1 MILNT
6 LLFFITSLLILLST
20 LGYGLIFANNIFKK
34 NDYLNLSFKGI
45 LGIFFLY
52 IISSITHLFLPHNYL
67 HNSIILI
74 IGLLLF
80 YNCLNKGLVEKK
92 YLNKILIIFA
102 CLFLGLLISKTNE
115 DFPYYHLPNS
125 LQFSSYKLEFGLGH
139 LSHGFK
145 HFSSIFLINSIFYLP
160 FFEVYLFNIT
170 NFMLQVFFFSGLII
184 LINKSNINNFSK
196 IIISIALI
204 TYLVKF
210 YRLAEYGAD
219 YLGQFL
225 VLLGFIFA
233 SFSFSNNLRP
243 NKKKQIFLTSLIFFV
258 FAITTKFLYAIYIII
273 PLFLFI
279 YLFKMNEIIKY
290 LLDKKFFLV
299 SLVSMISVFFFNF
312 TSTGCFLYPITFTC
326 LTDTI
331 DWSIS
336 ESTIKTLNLHYK
348 AWSKAGVGAGYGI
361 SNHQEYI
368 AGINWVNNWIE
379 KYFFTKVSDYILV
392 VLFICLIF
400 ILSLKKNFVKKK
412 KLDFSVK
419 SVMISY
425 FSILIVLLLW
435 FFNFPTLRYAG
446 YSIVFLVLAAPF
458 SLFLAKRINFNDKNV
473 IKKINLLIILA
484 FIAFNFKNIQR
495 LNKELNLNINEHH
508 NFSNFPF
515 FWVDEVKYN
524 KILIKNKYFYEIT
537 NNKPCWNVPSTCIK
551 DISQLEI
558 KTKNGY
564 FFYKTK

>member
-6 LLFFITSLLILLST
+6 LLFFITSLFILLST
-20 LGYGLIFANNIFKK
+20 LGYGLIFTGNIFKK

-80 YNCLNKGLVEKK
+80 YNYLNKGLVEKK

-160 FFEVYLFNIT
+160 FVEVYLFNIT

-184 LINKSNINNFSK
+184 LISKNNINNFSK

-233 SFSFSNNLRP
+233 SFSFSNNLSL
-243 NKKKQIFLTSLIFFV
+243 NKKKQIFLASLIFFV
-258 FAITTKFLYAIYIII
+258 FAITTKFLYAIY
-273 PLFLFI
+273 
-279 YLFKMNEIIKY
+279 
-290 LLDKKFFLV
+290 
-299 SLVSMISVFFFNF
+299 
-312 TSTGCFLYPITFTC
+312 
-326 LTDTI
+326 
-331 DWSIS
+331 
-336 ESTIKTLNLHYK
+336 
-348 AWSKAGVGAGYGI
+348 
-361 SNHQEYI
+361 
-368 AGINWVNNWIE
+368 
-379 KYFFTKVSDYILV
+379 
-392 VLFICLIF
+392 
-400 ILSLKKNFVKKK
+400 
-412 KLDFSVK
+412 
-419 SVMISY
+419 
-425 FSILIVLLLW
+425 
-435 FFNFPTLRYAG
+435 LR
-446 YSIVFLVLAAPF
+446 
-458 SLFLAKRINFNDKNV
+458 
-473 IKKINLLIILA
+473 
-484 FIAFNFKNIQR
+484 
-495 LNKELNLNINEHH
+495 
-508 NFSNFPF
+508 
-515 FWVDEVKYN
+515 
-524 KILIKNKYFYEIT
+524 
-537 NNKPCWNVPSTCIK
+537 
-551 DISQLEI
+551 
-558 KTKNGY
+558 
-564 FFYKTK
+564 